1 MKKIILVL
9 ILISTFIE
17 SYAYTYV
24 LIAPRADGNGCQ
36 YEVFDDNG
44 NSIGTCQDACPPG
57 RVRPNKPRVI
67 SVSPASNLG
76 KWILKNDKK
85 QSLSGVTIYHENDIF
100 VKTVLAKK
108 RQVQN

>member
-17 SYAYTYV
+17 SYV
-24 LIAPRADGNGCQ
+24 LIAPRSDGNGCQ

-44 NSIGTCQDACPPG
+44 NSIGTCQDACPPD

-108 RQVQN
+108 RQGQY